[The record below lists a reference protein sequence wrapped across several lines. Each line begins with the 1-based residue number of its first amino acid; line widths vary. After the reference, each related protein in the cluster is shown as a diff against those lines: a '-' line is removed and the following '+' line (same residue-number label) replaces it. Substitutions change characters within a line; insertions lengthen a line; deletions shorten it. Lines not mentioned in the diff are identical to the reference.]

1 VAEPEIADRL
11 KACGQVALATSL
23 PDDITK
29 QREPSTCGYPR
40 WRPAWPPCWDR
51 ASSSTSLPTP
61 APQQDPDFTVGRRD
75 LEDATLRGDF
85 AVAQSAAA
93 GFARHLF
100 SSLPP
105 VTVEGLRPLR

>member
-1 VAEPEIADRL
+1 VGDEPSGRHHEAARTLEVWLPALAAGVAPVLGSCFEFDLIAD
-11 KACGQVALATSL
+11 
-23 PDDITK
+23 P
-29 QREPSTCGYPR
+29 
-40 WRPAWPPCWDR
+40 
-51 ASSSTSLPTP
+51 
-61 APQQDPDFTVGRRD
+61 PQQDLDFTVGRRD

-85 AVAQSAAA
+85 AAAQSAAA

>member
-1 VAEPEIADRL
+1 MWLPALAAGVAPVLGSRFEFDLIAD
-11 KACGQVALATSL
+11 
-23 PDDITK
+23 
-29 QREPSTCGYPR
+29 
-40 WRPAWPPCWDR
+40 
-51 ASSSTSLPTP
+51 P
-61 APQQDPDFTVGRRD
+61 APQQDLDFNVGRRD

-85 AVAQSAAA
+85 AAAQSAAA

>member
-1 VAEPEIADRL
+1 MPSWSSAW
-11 KACGQVALATSL
+11 ATSL

-29 QREPSTCGYPR
+29 QREPSTCGHPR

-51 ASSSTSLPTP
+51 ASSSTYCRP
-61 APQQDPDFTVGRRD
+61 APQHDLDFTVGRRD
-75 LEDATLRGDF
+75 PEDATLRGDF
-85 AVAQSAAA
+85 AAAQSAAA
-93 GFARHLF
+93 GFARHLI

>member
-1 VAEPEIADRL
+1 MWLP
-11 KACGQVALATSL
+11 ALAA
-23 PDDITK
+23 
-29 QREPSTCGYPR
+29 RRGPR
-40 WRPAWPPCWDR
+40 AGIALRVRPHCR
-51 ASSSTSLPTP
+51 P
-61 APQQDPDFTVGRRD
+61 APQQDLDFAVGRRD

-85 AVAQSAAA
+85 AAAQSAAA